1 MIVAGA
7 GGRVHFERAG
17 GVAGAELERAP
28 AGRQQMGRRLR
39 AAGYLRLLEPCLY
52 VRPLLPPGAATP
64 AVLALISYTRYRRA
78 GILVVWPG
86 FGGLSWLWLR
96 SFFMFLVLA
105 VAW

>member
-1 MIVAGA
+1 
-7 GGRVHFERAG
+7 
-17 GVAGAELERAP
+17 
-28 AGRQQMGRRLR
+28 
-39 AAGYLRLLEPCLY
+39 
-52 VRPLLPPGAATP
+52 
-64 AVLALISYTRYRRA
+64 LISYTRYRRA